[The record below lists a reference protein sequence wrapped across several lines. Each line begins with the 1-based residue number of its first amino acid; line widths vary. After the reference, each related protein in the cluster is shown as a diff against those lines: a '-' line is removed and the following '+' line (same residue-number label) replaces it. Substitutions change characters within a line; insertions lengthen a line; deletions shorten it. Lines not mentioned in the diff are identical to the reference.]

1 MTLLNQPA
9 KLFEPTEAELIAAD
23 MQSEDPEWTY
33 AVRHDPTGRGYSL
46 IDVFD
51 EDGEFVA
58 TV

>member
-1 MTLLNQPA
+1 MALLNQPA

-23 MQSEDPEWTY
+23 MQSEDSEWTY
-33 AVRHDPTGRGYSL
+33 TVRHDPTGRGYSL

>member
-33 AVRHDPTGRGYSL
+33 TVRHDPTGRGYSL

-51 EDGEFVA
+51 EDGKFVA

>member
-9 KLFEPTEAELIAAD
+9 KLFEPTEAELIATD

-33 AVRHDPTGRGYSL
+33 TVRHDPIGRGYSL

>member
-9 KLFEPTEAELIAAD
+9 KLFDPTEAVLIAAD

-33 AVRHDPTGRGYSL
+33 TVRHDPTGRGYSL

>member
-33 AVRHDPTGRGYSL
+33 TVRHDPTGRGYSL

>member
-1 MTLLNQPA
+1 MTLLNRPA
-9 KLFEPTEAELIAAD
+9 KLFEPTEAELIAVD

-33 AVRHDPTGRGYSL
+33 TVRHDPTGRGYSL